1 VEEDPSRST
10 HDWPQGFEGGLA
22 HRLDVP
28 TSGALLCADD
38 PEELAEI
45 RAAFASGAFTKVY
58 RFVAGREVS
67 WDHHVC
73 DRPIAHHRRRRD
85 RMVIQRGKDTAHRG
99 RWYPAHTTFRR
110 VEGPLFEAVI
120 VTGVMHQIR
129 VHAAF
134 VGIALRG
141 DRLYGG
147 GAPDGDRPA
156 NAPFQLHHLG
166 LSGAGFQ
173 TEPVPRPD
181 WVTA

>member
-1 VEEDPSRST
+1 MFPPHADPRGDCVLATLVEEDPSRST

-73 DRPIAHHRRRRD
+73 DRPN
-85 RMVIQRGKDTAHRG
+85 GKVRH
-99 RWYPAHTTFRR
+99 P
-110 VEGPLFEAVI
+110 
-120 VTGVMHQIR
+120 
-129 VHAAF
+129 
-134 VGIALRG
+134 
-141 DRLYGG
+141 
-147 GAPDGDRPA
+147 
-156 NAPFQLHHLG
+156 
-166 LSGAGFQ
+166 
-173 TEPVPRPD
+173 
-181 WVTA
+181 